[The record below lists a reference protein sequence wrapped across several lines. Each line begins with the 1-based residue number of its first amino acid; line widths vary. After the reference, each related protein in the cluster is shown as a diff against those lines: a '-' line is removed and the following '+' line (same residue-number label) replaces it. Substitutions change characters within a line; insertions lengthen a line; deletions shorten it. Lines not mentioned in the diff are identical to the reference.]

1 MNNKTKMKGIVAS
14 SIIMSYLL
22 VGGAAFAAGPSQ
34 WKGGRAPGLI
44 GTVSAINGTTLTVTS
59 KNFGPNATSAT
70 YAVDASSAVVSK
82 NGDTSSL
89 SNVNVGDTIMVVGK
103 INGTDI
109 TATSIRDGI
118 MMGRDNGRMM
128 GRGHGV
134 LGTVATVS
142 GNTITVTSKVW
153 RKNGAATTYTVDATN
168 ATVTKN
174 DTSSSVS
181 NILVGDT
188 VSVLGTINGTNITA
202 KSIRDGVGI
211 GQRKMAMP
219 VIQGNGLPV
228 VGGSVTA
235 INGSVLTVTNKSNV
249 TYTVDATNATIV
261 KAAATS
267 TIGNVNVGDAVIVQ
281 GTVNGTSITASSVID
296 QAPGV
301 AHAKKGRGF
310 LSDFFDGIGGFFHH
324 LFGF

>member
-1 MNNKTKMKGIVAS
+1 MKRIVAS
-14 SIIMSYLL
+14 SVIMSYLL
-22 VGGAAFAAGPSQ
+22 VGGVALAAGNGQ

-59 KNFGPNATSAT
+59 KNFGPNETSAT
-70 YAVDASSAVVSK
+70 YAVDASGAVVSK

-89 SNVNVGDTIMVVGK
+89 NNVSVGDTIMVVGK
-103 INGTDI
+103 INGTDVA
-109 TATSIRDGI
+109 ATSIRDGI

-128 GRGHGV
+128 GRGRGV
-134 LGTVATVS
+134 LGTVASVNGATLTV
-142 GNTITVTSKVW
+142 ISKV
-153 RKNGAATTYTVDATN
+153 RQNGGTTTTYTVDATN

-174 DTSSSVS
+174 GTNASVS
-181 NILVGDT
+181 GILVGDT
-188 VSVLGTINGTNITA
+188 VSISGTISGTSITA
-202 KSIRDGVGI
+202 KFIRDGVGM
-211 GQRKMAMP
+211 GQRKAATP
-219 VIQGNGLPV
+219 IIQGNGLPV
-228 VGGSVTA
+228 VGGNVTA

-249 TYTVDATNATIV
+249 TYTVDVTNATIM

-296 QAPGV
+296 QAHV
-301 AHAKKGRGF
+301 ATQVGESARGRGF
-310 LSDFFDGIGGFFHH
+310 LSDFFGGIGGFFHH

>member
-1 MNNKTKMKGIVAS
+1 MNKKTKMKRIVAS
-14 SIIMSYLL
+14 SVIMSYLL
-22 VGGAAFAAGPSQ
+22 VGGVALAAGPGQ

-59 KNFGPNATSAT
+59 KNFGPNAPSAT

-82 NGDTSSL
+82 NGDASSL
-89 SNVNVGDTIMVVGK
+89 SNVSVGDTVMVVGK
-103 INGTDI
+103 ISGTDI

-128 GRGHGV
+128 GRGRGV
-134 LGTVATVS
+134 FGTVASVNGSTF
-142 GNTITVTSKVW
+142 TVTSKAW
-153 RKNGAATTYTVDATN
+153 QKDGAAITYTVDATN

-174 DTSSSVS
+174 GASSSVS

-188 VSVLGTINGTNITA
+188 VSVLGTLNGTNITA
-202 KSIRDGVGI
+202 KSIRDGVGM
-211 GQRKMAMP
+211 GQRKAIAP

-249 TYTVDATNATIV
+249 TYTVDATHATIM

-267 TIGNVNVGDAVIVQ
+267 TIANVSVGDAVIVQ
-281 GTVNGTSITASSVID
+281 GTVNGTSVVASSVID
-296 QAPGV
+296 QAQVV
-301 AHAKKGRGF
+301 AHAGKGRGF
-310 LSDFFDGIGGFFHH
+310 LGDFFDGIGGFFHH